1 MDDKL
6 KPADPSDVAGSIAFA
21 LRFNRRKRFHEGDKK
36 RFHEGDKLMADIT
49 ADHIVRHLDN
59 SGFVI
64 MKKPPAGG
72 AGSNPG
78 AKSPGY

>member
-6 KPADPSDVAGSIAFA
+6 TPADPSDFAGSIAFA
-21 LRFNRRKRFHEGDKK
+21 LRFNRRK

-64 MKKPPAGG
+64 MKKPPALAGG
-72 AGSNPG
+72 DNHGRRGSEG
-78 AKSPGY
+78 

>member
-1 MDDKL
+1 MNDKL
-6 KPADPSDVAGSIAFA
+6 TAADPSDIVGTISFA
-21 LRFNRRKRFHEGDKK
+21 LRFNRRK

-64 MKKPPAGG
+64 MKRPPAPG
-72 AGSNPG
+72 AGDNPG
-78 AKSPGY
+78 R

>member
-21 LRFNRRKRFHEGDKK
+21 LRFNRRKRFHEGDK
-36 RFHEGDKLMADIT
+36 LMADIT
-49 ADHIVRHLDN
+49 ADHIIRPLDN

-64 MKKPPAGG
+64 MKKSPAPG
-72 AGSNPG
+72 AGDNPG
-78 AKSPGY
+78 QTGIPRR

>member
-21 LRFNRRKRFHEGDKK
+21 LRFNRRKRFHEGDK
-36 RFHEGDKLMADIT
+36 LMA
-49 ADHIVRHLDN
+49 DN

-64 MKKPPAGG
+64 MKKPPALGG
-72 AGSNPG
+72 GDNPG
-78 AKSPGY
+78 RRGSEG